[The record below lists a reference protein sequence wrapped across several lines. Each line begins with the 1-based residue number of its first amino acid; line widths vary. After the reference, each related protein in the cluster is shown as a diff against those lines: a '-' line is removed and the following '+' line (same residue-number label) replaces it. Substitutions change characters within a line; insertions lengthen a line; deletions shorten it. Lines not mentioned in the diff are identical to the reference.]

1 MVVCSHRDMP
11 RPRCKLE
18 IYWILQSILGC
29 ATGPQTIYE
38 EISVGMVTLQSCQ
51 SRTEA
56 ALPVCIAV
64 SRVKWRQDVAQ
75 MSAAVVFK
83 KRSLRPVGWICS
95 SPLTHLK
102 CRHPSDSNIL
112 TGALIDNATVSSAS
126 RVDMTCRCAQI
137 VIESLPH

>member
-1 MVVCSHRDMP
+1 M
-11 RPRCKLE
+11 E

-29 ATGPQTIYE
+29 ATGPQTICE

-83 KRSLRPVGWICS
+83 QLLPMPSGLDLQLAS
-95 SPLTHLK
+95 HTHLK

-112 TGALIDNATVSSAS
+112 TGALIDNATVS
-126 RVDMTCRCAQI
+126 
-137 VIESLPH
+137 